1 MALEGGVGYF
11 LLTEVYD
18 VQNTYENNFGHKG
31 GAIYS

>member
-18 VQNTYENNFGHKG
+18 FQNIYENNYGHKG